1 MITYSNSYYYD
12 SGFERTSQYYYENQ
26 ENHGSYVYVT
36 LEEVVN
42 NFMQNYTGDNTVLGN
57 VKRYN
62 VLYWARQGMRQFS
75 MDALKEVKAVEL
87 ELGSTLDIILP
98 PDYVSY
104 VRISWV
110 HPQTGDLMPLSKN
123 TKLPLATAYLQD
135 NDAEILFDNDG
146 YALEGTSNFQLLKDQ
161 VKNAENSISVLGCG
175 VSCSGCQ
182 YENGGCLNTAM
193 YKVDTSRNA
202 NGYFNIDT
210 RQGRIHFSSDNASRV
225 LMLEYISDGLEYT
238 EESDI
243 KINKMAEYS
252 LNAWINWNL
261 LNNRLGIQEYIIRRA
276 KKDYDTAFRNT
287 KIKLMDLRTHELIH
301 TINQS
306 NKWIK

>member
-1 MITYSNSYYYD
+1 MSSILPVT
-12 SGFERTSQYYYENQ
+12 YYENQ
-26 ENHGSYVYVT
+26 GNHGSYVYVS
-36 LEEVVN
+36 LEEIVN

-75 MDALKEVKAVEL
+75 MDALKEVKSVEL

-110 HPQTGDLMPLSKN
+110 HPQTGYLMPLSKN

-135 NDAEILFDNDG
+135 NNAEILFDSEG
-146 YALEGTSNFQLLKDQ
+146 YPLEGTSNFQLLNDQ
-161 VKNAENSISVLGCG
+161 QKNAENSINVLNCG
-175 VSCSGCQ
+175 TSCSGCQ
-182 YENGGCLNTAM
+182 YEHGGCLNTAL

-261 LNNRLGIQEYIIRRA
+261 LNNRLGIQEYIIRRS

-287 KIKLMDLRTHELIH
+287 KIKLMDLRPHELIH
-301 TINQS
+301 TINKS
-306 NKWIK
+306 NQWFK

>member
-1 MITYSNSYYYD
+1 MSSILPVT
-12 SGFERTSQYYYENQ
+12 YYENQ
-26 ENHGSYVYVT
+26 ENHGSYVYVS
-36 LEEVVN
+36 LEEIVN

-135 NDAEILFDNDG
+135 NNAEILFDNDG
-146 YALEGTSNFQLLKDQ
+146 NPLEGTSNFQLLKDEQ
-161 VKNAENSISVLGCG
+161 RNAENVINVLNCG

-182 YENGGCLNTAM
+182 YENGGCLNTAL
-193 YKVDTSRNA
+193 YRVDTSRNA

-287 KIKLMDLRTHELIH
+287 KVKLMDLRTHELIH
-301 TINQS
+301 TINKS
-306 NKWIK
+306 NQWFK

>member
-1 MITYSNSYYYD
+1 MSSILPVT
-12 SGFERTSQYYYENQ
+12 YYENQ
-26 ENHGSYVYVT
+26 GNHGSYVYVS
-36 LEEVVN
+36 LEEIVN

-110 HPQTGDLMPLSKN
+110 HPQTGYLMPLSKN

-135 NDAEILFDNDG
+135 NNAEILFDSEG
-146 YALEGTSNFQLLKDQ
+146 YPLEGTSNFQLLNDQ
-161 VKNAENSISVLGCG
+161 QKNAENSINVLNCG
-175 VSCSGCQ
+175 TSCSGCQ
-182 YENGGCLNTAM
+182 YEHGGCLNTAL

-261 LNNRLGIQEYIIRRA
+261 LNNRLGIQEYIIRRS

-287 KIKLMDLRTHELIH
+287 KIKLMDLRPHELIH
-301 TINQS
+301 TINKS
-306 NKWIK
+306 NQWFK